1 MPSGMPITSETPTA
15 TSTSESVSM
24 LSSHT
29 PSKPEGGDAR
39 GREQGQSPAG
49 DHAGDRRTPPAMK
62 PSHVMRSRAI
72 WTPSTKAVMPSSIG
86 FRM

>member
-1 MPSGMPITSETPTA
+1 
-15 TSTSESVSM
+15 M

-29 PSKPEGGDAR
+29 PSNPKVAT
-39 GREQGQSPAG
+39 PAAVSRASRQPATMPAIP
-49 DHAGDRRTPPAMK
+49 HAATVK